1 MFKEKALLA
10 ETFIEEKD
18 GQWSVFIEVLFK
30 DSSVRYEVGRYFTK
44 EKAQMAANYI
54 KRCANRDIP
63 YPNDGLG
70 GCC

>member
-1 MFKEKALLA
+1 MFKHKALLA
-10 ETFIEEKD
+10 ETFVEENN
-18 GQWSVFIEVLFK
+18 GEWIVFIEVIFQ
-30 DSSVRYEVGRYFTK
+30 DEVVRHEVGRYFTK
-44 EKAQMAANYI
+44 ERAQIAANYI